1 MLPEENRC
9 LDLLGRIA
17 TDHVL
22 VENLGDF
29 LQSLALLTDL
39 RSGFAQRFEDSRS
52 CFSLAMSCVLLLK
65 SYGGFCRNESQGKHL
80 KLQPR

>member
-39 RSGFAQRFEDSRS
+39 RSGLAQRFEDSRS
-52 CFSLAMSCVLLLK
+52 CFSFGNELRLAAEVIWRLFAVMNHKASI
-65 SYGGFCRNESQGKHL
+65 
-80 KLQPR
+80 